1 MRLDAGSSLTPSRE
15 DCARILATLP
25 MVPLADRP
33 ELVERLVRHASPE
46 IRDRALAIG
55 AAVLSDGRLAELLRA
70 DDDAAMRNAG
80 SEIFLLRGSR
90 SLPAVLPLLADPEPD
105 VVLQAVLLLSP
116 LRGPGAPQT
125 LFRVLP
131 PPRP

>member
-1 MRLDAGSSLTPSRE
+1 MSLDAGSSLTPSRE

-70 DDDAAMRNAG
+70 DGDAAMRNAG
-80 SEIFLLRGSR
+80 SGIF
-90 SLPAVLPLLADPEPD
+90 
-105 VVLQAVLLLSP
+105 P
-116 LRGPGAPQT
+116 LRRRPPPPPG
-125 LFRVLP
+125 LP
-131 PPRP
+131 PPPPPGAGGGVA